1 LFSFNFFPPQGLGRT
16 LEFLGWYKQ
25 SLIQF
30 PDRFLQS
37 PDGEPL
43 ILSSID
49 LALMPLE
56 APPQDATESAPSKGR
71 LVQTKEAEDEPCFAS
86 GNSLAEARIDDGET
100 KTEDGKERR
109 GDELAL
115 NYAESALS
123 RTRSSSSSESFESGD
138 NSSNKIVRSGAPA
151 RTGRSLLLLLPRR
164 KPQSRHFK
172 KPKKIAALAIKS
184 THKRIRIISQGGVN
198 LCPPQQGAPENIFV
212 VRAKIIVMSWKFR
225 RTDVPRS
232 ILSFPLSSCSND
244 F

>member
-1 LFSFNFFPPQGLGRT
+1 
-16 LEFLGWYKQ
+16 
-25 SLIQF
+25 
-30 PDRFLQS
+30 
-37 PDGEPL
+37 
-43 ILSSID
+43 
-49 LALMPLE
+49 ME
-56 APPQDATESAPSKGR
+56 AN
-71 LVQTKEAEDEPCFAS
+71 EAEDEPCSAF
-86 GNSLAEARIDDGET
+86 GYSLAEDRFGDGET

-109 GDELAL
+109 GDELAS
-115 NYAESALS
+115 NYAESAS
-123 RTRSSSSSESFESGD
+123 PRTRSSSSSESFESGD

-164 KPQSRHFK
+164 HPQFRRFK

-198 LCPPQQGAPENIFV
+198 LCPPQQEAPENIFV

-225 RTDVPRS
+225 RADAPRS